1 MVDGRRQTPAKPAKP
16 AKPKKKPGPKKST
29 APGGGPWGEVFA
41 PRKAGERRYW
51 LIKSEPDV
59 FSWSDL
65 LKARKQTTC
74 WDGVRNFAA
83 RNFLRDGMKLGDR
96 LFWYHSNA
104 DPQAIVGVCEVVREA
119 YPDHTQFE
127 PSNKYFDPDS
137 DPKAPTWV
145 MVDVAAVASFKTP
158 VTLKAI
164 KQDPSLKDMVLLRIG
179 RLSVTPVTAKEW
191 AHLCALG
198 GVAD

>member
-1 MVDGRRQTPAKPAKP
+1 MAAKKKSA
-16 AKPKKKPGPKKST
+16 PKKKTGKST
-29 APGGGPWGEVFA
+29 APGGGPWEAVFA
-41 PRKAGERRYW
+41 PRKPGELRYW

-59 FSWSDL
+59 FSWNDL

-74 WDGVRNFAA
+74 WDGVRNYAA
-83 RNFLRDGMKLGDR
+83 RNFMRDGMKKGDR

-127 PSNKYFDPDS
+127 AGHKYQDPDS
-137 DPKAPTWV
+137 DPKNPTWV
-145 MVDVAAVASFKTP
+145 MVDVAALATFRTP

-164 KQDPSLKDMVLLRIG
+164 KQDPALKDMVLLRIG
-179 RLSVTPVTAKEW
+179 RLSVTPVSPKEW
-191 AHLCALG
+191 AHICALG
-198 GVAD
+198 GVDA